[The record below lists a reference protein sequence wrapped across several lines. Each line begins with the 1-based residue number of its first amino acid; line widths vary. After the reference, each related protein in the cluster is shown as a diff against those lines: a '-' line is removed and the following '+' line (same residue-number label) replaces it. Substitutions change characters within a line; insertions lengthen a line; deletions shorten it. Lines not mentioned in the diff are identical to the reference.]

1 MKTSTLW
8 SNRRSKIIFGS
19 MQTVSRVDLDLFA
32 DNSLSRERTMRGNED
47 EIATMQL
54 NQCLRFLE
62 L

>member
-1 MKTSTLW
+1 
-8 SNRRSKIIFGS
+8 